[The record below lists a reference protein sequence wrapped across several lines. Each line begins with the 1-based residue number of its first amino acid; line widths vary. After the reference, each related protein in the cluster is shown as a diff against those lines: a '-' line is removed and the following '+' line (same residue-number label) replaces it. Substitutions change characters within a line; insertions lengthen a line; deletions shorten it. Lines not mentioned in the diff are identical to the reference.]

1 MSGRGTSGCA
11 CACAQAQAEA
21 QVAGLAENAPKADTS
36 FIIVAGGSGERFGDP
51 RGKQFVELCG
61 LPMLAWSLVAADLCP
76 SVAEIVIV
84 CAENRLST
92 VRDDVLSRITITKP
106 VTLAPSGA
114 TRQESAY
121 SGLRAASVS
130 FGLVAIHDAA
140 RPLVEPELVER
151 ALACV
156 RTDTSLDGAIL
167 AVPCTSTLKVVSGT
181 TIVSTPARDLYWEAQ
196 TPQVFRRE
204 ALMAANR
211 RALREGIVG
220 TDDASLVERAGGT
233 VAVVE
238 STRDNIKITLPED
251 LALAEAALERRLIRE
266 GCGLE

>member
-1 MSGRGTSGCA
+1 MSGRDTSGCA
-11 CACAQAQAEA
+11 CTCAQAQAQA
-21 QVAGLAENAPKADTS
+21 AGLGEGVADTS

-92 VRDDVLSRITITKP
+92 VRDDVLSRITLTKP

-121 SGLRAASVS
+121 SGLRAASALLE
-130 FGLVAIHDAA
+130 LVAIHDAA
-140 RPLVEPELVER
+140 RPLVDPELVER

-156 RTDTSLDGAIL
+156 RTDASLDGAIL

-211 RALREGIVG
+211 RATREGIQG

-251 LALAEAALERRLIRE
+251 LALAEAALSRRLIRE
-266 GCGLE
+266 ASGLE

>member
-1 MSGRGTSGCA
+1 MSERATSTCA
-11 CACAQAQAEA
+11 NAEA
-21 QVAGLAENAPKADTS
+21 IALGEGAADTS

-61 LPMLAWSLVAADLCP
+61 LPMLAWSIVAAESCP

-84 CAENRLST
+84 CAQARLST
-92 VRDDVLSRITITKP
+92 VRDDVLSRLALTKP
-106 VTLAPSGA
+106 VTLAPSGS
-114 TRQESAY
+114 TRQESAL
-121 SGLRAASVS
+121 SGLRAASDLLE
-130 FGLVAIHDAA
+130 LVAVHDAA
-140 RPLVEPELVER
+140 RPLVDPELVER

-156 RTDTSLDGAIL
+156 RTDASLDGAIL

-204 ALMAANR
+204 ALLAANR

-238 STRDNIKITLPED
+238 STRDNIKVTLPED
-251 LALAEAALERRLIRE
+251 LALAEAALERRLVRD
-266 GCGLE
+266 GLGLE